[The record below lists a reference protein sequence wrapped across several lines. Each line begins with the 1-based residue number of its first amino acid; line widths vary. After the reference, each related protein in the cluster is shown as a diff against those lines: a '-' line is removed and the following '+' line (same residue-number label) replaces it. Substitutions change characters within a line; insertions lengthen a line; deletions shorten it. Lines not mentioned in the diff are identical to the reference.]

1 MIEKFFAQFNTY
13 LLTHPA
19 FLAKLKLLFWI
30 KYWALTLLMVF
41 FLVLIYREQ
50 GIRRRAAPTTYDQK
64 AYCFEA

>member
-50 GIRRRAAPTTYDQK
+50 GGRRLAAPPTFNRK

>member
-50 GIRRRAAPTTYDQK
+50 GGRRRTALPTFNRK

>member
-41 FLVLIYREQ
+41 FLCLIYREQ
-50 GIRRRAAPTTYDQK
+50 RIRRAAPPK
-64 AYCFEA
+64 CGREAYCFEA

>member
-50 GIRRRAAPTTYDQK
+50 GGRRRAAPPTFNRK